1 MNPRN
6 GASTT
11 KSDMLIRNATLATM
25 AGGHYNLIPG
35 GAIAIGGDRILWAG
49 PEHELPPGHAET
61 IIDAEGGLVTPGLI
75 DCHTHIVY
83 GGNRAREFGDRLQG
97 VTYEEIARRGGGIL
111 STVRATRVRTAR
123 ELAESARPRVLN
135 LLHEGVTTLEAKTG
149 YGLDLASE
157 LKMVDAMD
165 ILARELPVEIAK
177 TFLGAHALPPEFAGH
192 ADAYVDLVCD
202 EMIPAMAQRV
212 EAVDVF
218 CESIGFT
225 LAQTRRIFESARR
238 YGLAIKVHAEQLS
251 YLGSAGLAADM
262 GAVSAD
268 HLEHL
273 AAADVTRMA
282 VAGTVAVLLPC
293 ALYYLRE
300 MRRPPVDL
308 FRAEGVPMAVA
319 TDANPGTAP
328 CFSLLTAANMAC
340 VMLGLTPEEALAGIT
355 VHAARALGRAD
366 RLGTIEAGKQADL
379 VLWDVPSPDE
389 LVYYLGLNPGA
400 TVIKRGK
407 VITFE

>member
-1 MNPRN
+1 M
-6 GASTT
+6 
-11 KSDMLIRNATLATM
+11 
-25 AGGHYNLIPG
+25 
-35 GAIAIGGDRILWAG
+35 
-49 PEHELPPGHAET
+49 
-61 IIDAEGGLVTPGLI
+61 IDAGGGLVTPGLI

-83 GGNRAREFGDRLQG
+83 GGNRAREFSDRLQG

-111 STVRATRVRTAR
+111 STVRATRERSAR

-149 YGLDLASE
+149 YGLDLATE

-165 ILARELPVEIAK
+165 ILASELPVEIAK
-177 TFLGAHALPPEFAGH
+177 TFLGAHALPPEFDGH
-192 ADAYVDLVCD
+192 PEAYVDLVCD
-202 EMIPAMAQRV
+202 EMIPAMAGRV

-225 LAQTRRIFESARR
+225 LAQTQRIFESARR

-273 AAADVTRMA
+273 AAADVVRMA
-282 VAGTVAVLLPC
+282 WAGTVAVLLPC

-300 MRRPPVDL
+300 SRRPPVDL
-308 FRAEGVPMAVA
+308 FREAGVPMAVA
-319 TDANPGTAP
+319 TDANPGSAP

-379 VLWDVPSPDE
+379 VLWDVSSPDE
-389 LVYYLGLNPGA
+389 LVYYLGFNPRA
-400 TVIKRGK
+400 MVIKRGK
-407 VITFE
+407 VVTFE